1 MGPFLPVHQQVLL
14 LLLAI
19 RVDENEPI
27 HVLRLAL
34 DVLFVLRGL
43 GQLVDGVGGEA
54 ANGLRPLRQLVL
66 RHVLAVLEA
75 RDRPEGLEPALELR
89 DARDALQ
96 MVAGLAGHQGRGAAM
111 GRRSLRGLRDEL
123 SLSQVLPIR
132 TELVDQVKDDHA
144 TDEVAELHAPV
155 QMQEEDFVLVPLRL
169 ALHHLFHVEV
179 EEEWTDHVE
188 EEHVDESEREDTEAE
203 DLRDQDKTR

>member
-54 ANGLRPLRQLVL
+54 ANGLRPLRQLVF

-89 DARDALQ
+89 DARDALHS
-96 MVAGLAGHQGRGAAM
+96 VAGLAGHLGRDATI
-111 GRRSLRGLRDEL
+111 GRRSL
-123 SLSQVLPIR
+123 
-132 TELVDQVKDDHA
+132 
-144 TDEVAELHAPV
+144 
-155 QMQEEDFVLVPLRL
+155 
-169 ALHHLFHVEV
+169 
-179 EEEWTDHVE
+179 
-188 EEHVDESEREDTEAE
+188 
-203 DLRDQDKTR
+203 

>member
-1 MGPFLPVHQQVLL
+1 MGPFLPVQQQVLLL

-19 RVDENEPI
+19 RVIEKEPI

-43 GQLVDGVGGEA
+43 GQLIDGVGGEA

-75 RDRPEGLEPALELR
+75 RDWPEGLEPALELR

-96 MVAGLAGHQGRGAAM
+96 MVAGLAGHQGRGAAI
-111 GRRSLRGLRDEL
+111 GPRRSLRGLRDEL
-123 SLSQVLPIR
+123 SLSQVLPVR

-155 QMQEEDFVLVPLRL
+155 QVQEEDLVLVPL
-169 ALHHLFHVEV
+169 
-179 EEEWTDHVE
+179 
-188 EEHVDESEREDTEAE
+188 
-203 DLRDQDKTR
+203 

>member
-1 MGPFLPVHQQVLL
+1 MGPFLPVQEQVLL

-19 RVDENEPI
+19 SVEENEPI
-27 HVLRLAL
+27 HILRLAL

-96 MVAGLAGHQGRGAAM
+96 LVAGLAGHQGRGAAM

-123 SLSQVLPIR
+123 SLSQVLPVR

-155 QMQEEDFVLVPLRL
+155 QVQEEDLVLVPLRL
-169 ALHHLFHVEV
+169 ALHLIHVEV

-188 EEHVDESEREDTEAE
+188 EEHVDESERDDKEAE
-203 DLRDQDKTR
+203 DLRDQYKTR

>member
-155 QMQEEDFVLVPLRL
+155 QVQEEDFVLVPLRL
-169 ALHHLFHVEV
+169 ALLHLIHVEV